1 MCPTWLGQW
10 TFLCSFTSF
19 FHFLSTSWLNAGRP
33 GRAYFNWKWQ
43 QNEKIKSLGVSI
55 KPIFVISNILHAFLS
70 SGTRSDWN
78 FLLGQSFGSSLL
90 AISARWKLA
99 TCAEARCT
107 LPLGVRSGLASLWA
121 FRASSSSGFWGVWKE
136 WVEVLIKMQ
145 H

>member
-1 MCPTWLGQW
+1 MSYLVGTVNFPLQLHLILPLPQHLLAERRQAWSGVFQLEMAT
-10 TFLCSFTSF
+10 
-19 FHFLSTSWLNAGRP
+19 
-33 GRAYFNWKWQ
+33 KW
-43 QNEKIKSLGVSI
+43 KIKSLGVSI

-136 WVEVLIKMQ
+136 RVEVLIKMQ